1 MIVMRAWILPICIVC
16 GVALL
21 LPLVAPVGP
30 VAIGLSL
37 LGCTGLVWLATRR
50 RPAARR

>member
-1 MIVMRAWILPICIVC
+1 MTVMRTWTLPICIVC

-21 LPLVAPVGP
+21 LPLIAPAGP

-37 LGCTGLVWLATRR
+37 LGGAGLVWLATRR

>member
-1 MIVMRAWILPICIVC
+1 MTALRAWTLPICIVC

-21 LPLVAPVGP
+21 LPLVASAGP
-30 VAIGLSL
+30 VAIGLAV
-37 LGCTGLVWLATRR
+37 LGGAVLVWLATRR